1 MSATNFYR
9 NLGLAGG
16 SLWLISVG
24 TFFAG
29 WSLLAV
35 RSSLA
40 TTLAV
45 FLATAAAA
53 LIVFGVLLLRSV
65 RRLPHG
71 HATDGGEAR
80 RKMARQFGLIVAAE
94 GVGCSLVAAACL
106 RAHNWELI
114 VPLCLVIVGLHFLPL
129 ARLFRVPRYNVTASS
144 VLPDSDGDPASGPS
158 LGAYRPLSD
167 LDCDPGYRLRPGVIS
182 DGSGGTGR
190 GAALFEP
197 LRSVIHLEFRSTL
210 RLISDREIHDAFR
223 FIAPRTARR
232 YPCLTILNQRQT
244 AKTSSPAWN

>member
-129 ARLFRVPRYNVTASS
+129 ARLFRVPRYNVTG
-144 VLPDSDGDPASGPS
+144 VLFCLIPMATLLAIRPSAHIGHSLSWIAIPAIGCGLVS
-158 LGAYRPLSD
+158 LVTAAAGLDEVQRFLNRYGPLSTWN
-167 LDCDPGYRLRPGVIS
+167 S
-182 DGSGGTGR
+182 
-190 GAALFEP
+190 AA
-197 LRSVIHLEFRSTL
+197 RS
-210 RLISDREIHDAFR
+210 A
-223 FIAPRTARR
+223 
-232 YPCLTILNQRQT
+232 
-244 AKTSSPAWN
+244 